1 MNNMSREVF
10 ILILLIISLSSNS
23 NVSWSFTEIGLGEI
37 RIGGLEHIEKNASFS
52 SQITG
57 QVTLNVT
64 LYKKGSLTIKITINN
79 ITFSISKTKIV
90 SVTLNSMNTIKID
103 IVNTFFDEGI
113 VYGNSTIAIVSV
125 GSGSSMSESE
135 SITQWSRT
143 LFVLS
148 IVIPPIILILYS
160 RKAEIPEEDLKEA
173 LVIEG

>member
-1 MNNMSREVF
+1 
-10 ILILLIISLSSNS
+10 
-23 NVSWSFTEIGLGEI
+23 
-37 RIGGLEHIEKNASFS
+37 
-52 SQITG
+52 
-57 QVTLNVT
+57 
-64 LYKKGSLTIKITINN
+64 KGSLTIKITINN